1 MHVHV
6 YNIHIF
12 IIYIYIYIY
21 MYIIHIQRTNIST
34 YSPLYLLLCFSKKL
48 GGTGTGNFCMRNL
61 KGASGDQRPDVHKD
75 L

>member
-1 MHVHV
+1 
-6 YNIHIF
+6 
-12 IIYIYIYIY
+12 

-61 KGASGDQRPDVHKD
+61 KGASGDQRPDVHKEI